1 MMADEIDEGMLALRE
16 VEVAWLS
23 EQLSNSISN
32 LGYPVGMG
40 IAPHPETVRKAAET
54 LFDRYA
60 KMIEMTRRARRQ

>member
-1 MMADEIDEGMLALRE
+1 MADEIDEGMLALRE